1 MISRKKNNY
10 ANNIRT
16 LCLWSFFIFVQFLLT
31 CLANY
36 ISLEQNRQTF
46 ATAFGICSIN
56 IPRRLKRKKQHKL
69 LIMYI

>member
-1 MISRKKNNY
+1 MILRKKNNY
-10 ANNIRT
+10 ANNITT
-16 LCLWSFFIFVQFLLT
+16 LCLWSFFIFVRFLST

-36 ISLEQNRQTF
+36 ILLGKHRQTF